1 MKNTVRLDHKDHRI
15 VMDATF
21 AKLSSNV
28 RNAEYAI
35 LQSVRRDYPDY
46 VVTTR
51 QIKRNPSQEHY
62 KGLTYDYMRDYI
74 NAHESEENASA
85 VLQELE
91 DMIDISKCHS
101 QGKRY
106 PTIKEWF
113 LDKYPAVKK
122 FGVKEEDTEDT
133 SAERDTEVTP
143 LKETA

>member
-1 MKNTVRLDHKDHRI
+1 MTDITVRFAEKELLLKSK
-15 VMDATF
+15 F
-21 AKLSSNV
+21 AKKAAQCGTPESV
-28 RNAEYAI
+28 K
-35 LQSVRRDYPDY
+35 LQKYIQLYPSFDI
-46 VVTTR
+46 VVHEIR
-51 QIKRNPSQEHY
+51 KAPAQEHY

-113 LDKYPAVKK
+113 LVKYPAVKK

-133 SAERDTEVTP
+133 SAEMDPEVTP